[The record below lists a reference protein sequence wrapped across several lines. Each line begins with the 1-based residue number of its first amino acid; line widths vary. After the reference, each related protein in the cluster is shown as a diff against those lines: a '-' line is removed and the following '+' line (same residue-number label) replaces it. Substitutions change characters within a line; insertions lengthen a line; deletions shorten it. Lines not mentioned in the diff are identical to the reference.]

1 MAPASIRFPS
11 PHSPSP
17 TKPPISIFLVI
28 ISLFPS
34 SFDTSV
40 LISWTMDLLPW
51 LDTIS
56 RTVGF
61 LVISDN
67 YRGIYKDTY
76 VCTTTKYSIRLC
88 DVSDNSSKKNK
99 NSSREYARIALKVF
113 LSHCSL
119 SIHYVES
126 YNSYLKRW
134 NEHWSFWYL
143 ALFLREWHAQASSAH
158 FLRSI
163 VNSWRRRKSNAPR
176 QNPVHEYRADENI
189 RRERE
194 ARVSL
199 ASMLMS
205 SSSLDSCEILM
216 HCKGL
221 PGKFLTSHS

>member
-1 MAPASIRFPS
+1 M
-11 PHSPSP
+11 
-17 TKPPISIFLVI
+17 
-28 ISLFPS
+28 
-34 SFDTSV
+34 
-40 LISWTMDLLPW
+40 
-51 LDTIS
+51 
-56 RTVGF
+56 
-61 LVISDN
+61 
-67 YRGIYKDTY
+67 Y
-76 VCTTTKYSIRLC
+76 
-88 DVSDNSSKKNK
+88 
-99 NSSREYARIALKVF
+99 
-113 LSHCSL
+113 LSHCPL
-119 SIHYVES
+119 SIHYVKS

-134 NEHWSFWYL
+134 NEHRSFWYL

-205 SSSLDSCEILM
+205 LSSLDSCEILM

-221 PGKFLTSHS
+221 PGKFSTSQSFIGSNGRKSAKANQRKRYTYSCWNTMHVRTFVRLKGHHDVTTF